1 MKTPLFT
8 DSKQSTPMSPAPT
21 MPIRKQYDRQVKS
34 IQHDVLKMGALVEKS
49 CWFAHQ
55 ALFEGNIA
63 VIEQLSRQDK
73 QIDRLYRQIE
83 VDCLQLIALQ
93 SPVATD
99 LRLIG
104 ALMQLIRDLER
115 IGDYAEDLAEFAVK
129 LVPYER
135 PSYFADI
142 EQMSFATRSM
152 LSLSLVALTDLDA
165 EKGLLIKQRD
175 DEVDDAYDRIYRYL
189 AREQSISG
197 SAEPLLLLMLAIRS
211 IERMADHATNIGRR
225 VAYIVTGHR

>member
-1 MKTPLFT
+1 M
-8 DSKQSTPMSPAPT
+8 Q
-21 MPIRKQYDRQVKS
+21 PIRKQYDRQVKS
-34 IQHDVLKMGALVEKS
+34 IQNDVLRMGALVEKS

-55 ALFEGNIA
+55 ALFEQNIS
-63 VIEQLSRQDK
+63 VIDQLSRQDK
-73 QIDRLYRQIE
+73 QIDQLYRQIE

-129 LVPYER
+129 LVPYEL
-135 PSYFADI
+135 PNYFAEI

-152 LSLSLVALTDLDA
+152 LSLSLVALTELDA
-165 EKGLLIKQRD
+165 DKGLHIKQRD
-175 DEVDDAYDRIYRYL
+175 DEVDDGYDRIYGYL
-189 AREQSISG
+189 ANEQNLHG
-197 SAEPLLLLMLAIRS
+197 SAEPLLLMMLTIRS

-225 VAYIVTGHR
+225 VAYIVTGRR